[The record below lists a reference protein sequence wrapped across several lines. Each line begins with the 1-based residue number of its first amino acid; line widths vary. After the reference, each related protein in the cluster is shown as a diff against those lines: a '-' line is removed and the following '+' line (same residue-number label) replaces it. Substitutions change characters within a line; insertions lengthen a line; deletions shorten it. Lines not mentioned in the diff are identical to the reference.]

1 MIFHLM
7 KTFKQFLEQ
16 SGSPSMNA
24 HKEMQNKL
32 SLERSRQAIKQSFWR
47 QRQSI
52 RRKST
57 QDAEMHSDLERRHVL
72 P

>member
-1 MIFHLM
+1 M
-7 KTFKQFLEQ
+7 KTFQEFLEQ
-16 SGSPSMNA
+16 AGSPSMSA
-24 HKEMQNKL
+24 HQQMNDKL

-52 RRKST
+52 RRKTS
-57 QDAEMHSDLERRHVL
+57 QDAEAHADLERRHAL